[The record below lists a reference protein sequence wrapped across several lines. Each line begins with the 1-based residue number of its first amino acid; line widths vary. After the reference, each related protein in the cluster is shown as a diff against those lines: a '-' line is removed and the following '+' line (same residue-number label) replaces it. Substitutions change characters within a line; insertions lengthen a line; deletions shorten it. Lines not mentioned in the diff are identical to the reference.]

1 MQVLSFPN
9 PFRCLDFDFRKID
22 IHRKRKKRS
31 IVTRCLP
38 IDYYLYPDPI
48 WMDGNSWLYMGFTII
63 TTSVRS
69 IRTASN
75 REGGEGRGLVNA
87 RVCVCGKYA
96 LMGH

>member
-1 MQVLSFPN
+1 MRVLSFPN

-22 IHRKRKKRS
+22 IHRKKRS

-75 REGGEGRGLVNA
+75 REGGEGRRLVNA

>member
-1 MQVLSFPN
+1 
-9 PFRCLDFDFRKID
+9 
-22 IHRKRKKRS
+22 
-31 IVTRCLP
+31 
-38 IDYYLYPDPI
+38 
-48 WMDGNSWLYMGFTII
+48 MDGNSWLYMGFTII